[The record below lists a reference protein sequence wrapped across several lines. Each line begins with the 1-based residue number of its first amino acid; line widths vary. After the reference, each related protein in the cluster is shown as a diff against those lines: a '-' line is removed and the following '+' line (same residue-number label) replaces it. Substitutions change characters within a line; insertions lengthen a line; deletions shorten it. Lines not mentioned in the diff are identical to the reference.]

1 MMQAEDDSSELD
13 DDDFLGGLSP
23 DDESTPLNRSR
34 GKSLLIK
41 PSEDSPSRSESPLS
55 SPEGSRK
62 RKRMTQE
69 IQVPQSPIQS
79 HINVVKD
86 TPTATPIQL
95 DGSLTREAEE
105 AEAEVPEQDVE
116 EEEEEV
122 ERVEDTQ
129 QSQQYPEIFSQ
140 TMLPPTSSPM
150 RSPAGSATVT
160 GDSTPTASQPAAR
173 KKSKAP
179 THLSTAS
186 LQDKLLPRRRRR
198 KNRAGDDFDVPSDE
212 SDDQHDAASGDE
224 DELSYPSRRPSR
236 RKASSRKPKPLA
248 NAQDK
253 SRVNNPRQW
262 NAKEKPAKSK
272 AARKA
277 PTTYSRSR
285 GSIGVEK
292 ENEML
297 ALSSPSSSPLSS
309 PPDSDVSDN
318 ESAGTEP
325 TPRCVSDELRAAV
338 KKFAEVDQ
346 WKMEFE
352 DVSASE
358 TLGSPSR

>member
-1 MMQAEDDSSELD
+1 MMQAEDGSSELD
-13 DDDFLGGLSP
+13 DEDFLGGLSP
-23 DDESTPLNRSR
+23 DDESTPLNLSR

-41 PSEDSPSRSESPLS
+41 PSEDSPLRSESPLS

-79 HINVVKD
+79 PVNVVKD
-86 TPTATPIQL
+86 TPTATPMQR
-95 DGSLTREAEE
+95 DHSLTHEAEE
-105 AEAEVPEQDVE
+105 AEAEVAEQDDEDE
-116 EEEEEV
+116 EL

-140 TMLPPTSSPM
+140 TMLPPASSPM
-150 RSPAGSATVT
+150 RSPAGSAAVA
-160 GDSTPTASQPAAR
+160 GDSTPTVSQPAAR
-173 KKSKAP
+173 KKPKAP

-186 LQDKLLPRRRRR
+186 LQDRLLPRRRRR
-198 KNRAGDDFDVPSDE
+198 NNRAGDEFDVPSDE
-212 SDDQHDAASGDE
+212 SDDQHEAASGDE

-236 RKASSRKPKPLA
+236 RKADSRKPKPLA

-253 SRVNNPRQW
+253 SKLSNPKQR
-262 NAKEKPAKSK
+262 NAKEKPARSK
-272 AARKA
+272 AAPKA

-285 GSIGVEK
+285 GSAGVEK

-309 PPDSDVSDN
+309 PPDSDLSDN

-346 WKMEFE
+346 WEMEFE